1 MLTELDN
8 CILGVIWRDG
18 PTSAYGVRAHFAR
31 STTPTWSSST
41 GTVYPAIRRLRKA
54 GYLKAASPTGP
65 RKSEL
70 LSLTP
75 KGREALRDWLRT
87 VTPQLGASTADPVR
101 TRVHFLTALA
111 PDARAKAIEDY
122 RVVTRAAIDELEA
135 YAAQPPASEAEQ
147 SEWLGTLGALAELRA
162 RLQWLEVAEREISCS
177 ADQPSAVQPLPQAGG
192 GVGTGLVRSN
202 STRKKR
208 PGRRSS

>member
-41 GTVYPAIRRLRKA
+41 GTVYPSIRRLRDA

-75 KGREALRDWLRT
+75 KGRQALGEWLKT
-87 VTPQLGASTADPVR
+87 VAAPLGASTADPIR
-101 TRVHFLTALA
+101 TRVHFLAALA
-111 PDARAKAIEDY
+111 PEARAKVLEDY
-122 RVVTRAAIDELEA
+122 RAVTRAAIDELEA
-135 YAAQPPASEAEQ
+135 DAAQTPRSAAER

-162 RLQWLEVAEREISCS
+162 RLDWLEVAERELSREARGS
-177 ADQPSAVQPLPQAGG
+177 PRGPGS
-192 GVGTGLVRSN
+192 TG
-202 STRKKR
+202 
-208 PGRRSS
+208 PRR